1 MQNGQSCRVAL
12 VGRQLEDNENLGLG
26 YLQTALANAGVAAD
40 RYVLNDVT
48 NIEQVAGALMQQ
60 RYELVGLSLSDGG
73 SALNMLA
80 FGEMLRRRG
89 YGGTIVAG
97 GPFATLARD
106 WLLQRYAWL
115 HAVVRHAG
123 EVPLVALV
131 RALQEGRD
139 LREVAGLSTRDG
151 DGAPAP
157 VTAALPLQL
166 TPQHVEL
173 PSLLGQ
179 RMAHIQG
186 TRGCQGR
193 CGYCGPAALQEL
205 EQTDARRSGINHKD
219 LHRLGIGGV
228 RRRSTDSLCD
238 EIAALYQR
246 DVRYFYL
253 VDEHCLPYREADAH
267 AFLANLGAGL
277 AKRRV
282 GPRGFGCMLRPERLT
297 SALLDSFVDVGLVR
311 AFLGLEFATAE
322 QGRLFHRRVDP
333 GHGRE
338 LLTHMDAKNVAC
350 IANLMLVH
358 TESTRQSIEA
368 GIDFL
373 ASAEAGIVETTRM
386 MVYHG
391 TRLQLEMQRA
401 GRLTGNPLR
410 YGYHLGDPVAE
421 RFSQVFARL
430 RLQAF
435 GDHSLSQRVHEV
447 ATTLSLG
454 LRLFPNATLR
464 AAQSECRLLEAGVR
478 ELTHTSLR
486 RAFELVE
493 PSMPSELT
501 LTDWLADVAQR
512 ASALRRRADRL
523 EREIA
528 AAVHQLPSHFSPM
541 RAAAART
548 LTFTM
553 LGTAAAC
560 GGSTDDGKYPASNAG
575 ASAMGGGTAS
585 SGASAMGGAAN
596 GGASSAGTGGRW
608 YLQQCSADVTAALT
622 GQIQARVAASQV
634 PCFGGTISQAGTT
647 LGWRVSD
654 ATCNQTRSIYASQ
667 ALAAVSD
674 IAPPDCAVSVLI
686 TGGEQTDINS
696 LRQAIS
702 LAGCDVTCTNYVV
715 QIDASGKF
723 VDVTGNASAQVLDCI
738 RTALS
743 GLTFPCLTG
752 GQVCPEPCIV
762 E

>member
-12 VGRQLEDNENLGLG
+12 VGRQLQDNENLGLG

-40 RYVLNDVT
+40 RHVLNDVT
-48 NIEQVAGALMQQ
+48 DIEQVVGAVMQQ
-60 RYELVGLSLSDGG
+60 RNELVGLSLPDGG

-80 FGEMLRRRG
+80 FGEMLRKRG

-106 WLLQRYAWL
+106 WLLHRYAWL

-123 EVPLVALV
+123 ELPLVALV
-131 RALQEGRD
+131 EALQAGRD
-139 LREVAGLSTRDG
+139 LRDVAGLSTRDG

-173 PSLLGQ
+173 PRLLGQ

-205 EQTDARRSGINHKD
+205 EQTDARRSGINQEE

-228 RRRSTDSLCD
+228 RRRSTESLCD
-238 EIAALYQR
+238 EIAGLYQR
-246 DVRYFYL
+246 GVRYFYL

-267 AFLANLGAGL
+267 AFLAGLGAGL
-277 AKRRV
+277 SKRRV

-297 SALLDSFVDVGLVR
+297 SSLFDSFVDVGLVR

-322 QGRLFHRRVDP
+322 QGRLFHRHVDP
-333 GHGRE
+333 GHGSE

-368 GIDFL
+368 GIEFL

-391 TRLQLEMQRA
+391 TRLQVEMQRA

-410 YGYHLGDPVAE
+410 YGYHLADPVAE

-464 AAQSECRLLEAGVR
+464 AAQGECRLLEAGVR
-478 ELTHTSLR
+478 KLTHTSLR
-486 RAFELVE
+486 GAFDLVE
-493 PSMPSELT
+493 PGMPSEPA

-512 ASALRRRADRL
+512 ASVLRRQADRL

-528 AAVHQLPSHFSPM
+528 TAVHELPSHFSPM

-553 LGTAAAC
+553 LGAAAAC
-560 GGSTDDGKYPASNAG
+560 GGNSDNGAEPVANAG
-575 ASAMGGGTAS
+575 ASAMGGAAS
-585 SGASAMGGAAN
+585 
-596 GGASSAGTGGRW
+596 GGASSAGASAATGGLLP
-608 YLQQCSADVTAALT
+608 YCSSGVMTTVTS
-622 GQIQARVAASQV
+622 QVQARAASQV
-634 PCFGGTISQAGTT
+634 PCFGGYISQVTGTAGWQVNDAMGCRLGTT
-647 LGWRVSD
+647 
-654 ATCNQTRSIYASQ
+654 IYANQ
-667 ALAAVSD
+667 VMTAVSD
-674 IAPPDCAVSVLI
+674 ILPTNCLMSISI
-686 TGGEQTDINS
+686 TGGEQTDVNS
-696 LRQAIS
+696 LRQAVS
-702 LAGCDVTCTNYVV
+702 AAGCNATCANYAI
-715 QIDASGKF
+715 QIDASGKV
-723 VDVTGNASAQVLDCI
+723 VDVTGSASAQVLDCI
-738 RTALS
+738 RTALA
-743 GLTFPCLTG
+743 GLTFPCLSG
-752 GQVCPEPCIV
+752 GQVCPEMCIV